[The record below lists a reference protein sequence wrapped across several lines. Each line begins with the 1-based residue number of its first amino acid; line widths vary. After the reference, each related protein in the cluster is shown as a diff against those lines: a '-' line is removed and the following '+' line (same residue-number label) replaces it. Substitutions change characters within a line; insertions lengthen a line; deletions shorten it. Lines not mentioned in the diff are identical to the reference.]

1 MYVLDCLKALR
12 DLDRM
17 LVGVVVRYV
26 KNFAAGLLLWNCRTG
41 ADLKAVLEAPSSAEE
56 SFIGCRIVNA
66 ILLCCMLLLVMSEGA
81 REVYLRRK
89 SLKTMMRI

>member
-1 MYVLDCLKALR
+1 
-12 DLDRM
+12 M

-41 ADLKAVLEAPSSAEE
+41 ADLNACLDAPSSAEE

-66 ILLCCMLLLVMSEGA
+66 IVLCYVL
-81 REVYLRRK
+81 
-89 SLKTMMRI
+89 